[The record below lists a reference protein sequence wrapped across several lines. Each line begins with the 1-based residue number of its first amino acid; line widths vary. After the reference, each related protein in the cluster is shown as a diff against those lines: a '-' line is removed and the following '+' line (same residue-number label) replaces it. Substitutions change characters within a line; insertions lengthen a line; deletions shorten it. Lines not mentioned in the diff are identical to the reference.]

1 MVKQLLFLI
10 ALSLLSL
17 SVKSQQLFHQDIFYG
32 GVTAAG
38 FSTGIGAWWPEDT
51 ITIHIEPGSTIRN
64 AWLFVYSWGEP
75 SEMSIVIDGVLVE
88 IDTLSDLQQSF
99 YNPFPQTNPVRLYA
113 TDISSIIN
121 PQVSHYTIEI
131 LNVHETI
138 NWGFW
143 SPIIYVEYNNNN
155 LSRISTSL
163 WLNNLDMIGE
173 ETYSFSNLNTIDF
186 SNDIALSIFT
196 DRIISSNPYDIFV
209 NSNAIGEFNQ
219 NDSYN
224 TSTNGV
230 GVQGHFYYQNG
241 ALFGLGDDN
250 PNSTMYGSDAI
261 AKINNY
267 LNLGDDVY
275 SLMLRHQTS
284 PAPIGTKTINLIFPH
299 AYTTPCDTF
308 STDIIADTS
317 VCIGDSLQLFAS
329 GGNNYEWLTTHGMN
343 NPSLANPMVAP
354 DSTQRYW
361 VRIENEP
368 GCTRTEQ
375 VLVEVLSNPTVD
387 SVSVMA
393 ETCGEENGEV
403 VVWSSSNEALTYSLG
418 SLSQETATFLGLE
431 TGAYELSVINS
442 QGCSLDSTVLVPLD
456 NAVDANFSAN
466 PESGAEQLDVTF
478 TNTSQNASDYEWYID
493 QGFWDD
499 SEHTS
504 AYFDSTGNYL
514 ITLYAYNNRPECVD
528 SSSFTLV
535 VRDTIYAR
543 IPNVI
548 TPNNDNVN
556 DVFTIDVRRAA
567 NIEAQFFNRWGN
579 PIANASAE
587 SNGLD
592 ETIPLWD
599 GTTSENQTVSDGTY
613 FYTISIVSVS
623 GRVYDFQGSVM
634 VVN

>member
-1 MVKQLLFLI
+1 MLKQLLFIVL
-10 ALSLLSL
+10 LSLLSL

-32 GVTAAG
+32 GVPAAG

-64 AWLFVYSWGEP
+64 AWLFVYSFGHPTEN
-75 SEMSIVIDGVLVE
+75 SIVLDGQLIE
-88 IDTLSDLQQSF
+88 IDTVEHFLSEFDNTNPQS
-99 YNPFPQTNPVRLYA
+99 NPVRLYA
-113 TDISSIIN
+113 VDITHIIN
-121 PQVSHYTIEI
+121 TPQTQYSIEI
-131 LNVHETI
+131 LNVHSVI
-138 NWGFW
+138 NWGYW
-143 SPIIYVEYNNNN
+143 SPVLYVEYENNS
-155 LSRISTSL
+155 LDKITTSL
-163 WLNNLDMIGE
+163 WYNDSDCYGNE
-173 ETYSFSNLNTIDF
+173 VYNFTNLNSINYLNEF
-186 SNDIALSIFT
+186 ALSIFS
-196 DRIISSNPYDIFV
+196 DRDGENNPSQLHINNTQF
-209 NSNAIGEFNQ
+209 GEFNQ

-230 GVQGHFYYQNG
+230 GVQGHFYYQNE
-241 ALFGLGDDN
+241 LLYGLGDDN

-261 AKINNY
+261 AIINSY
-267 LNLGDDVY
+267 LNTGDNGY
-275 SLMLRHQTS
+275 ELRMLQHQN
-284 PAPIGTKTINLIFPH
+284 PAPPGLSSIKMIFPH

-317 VCIGDSLQLFAS
+317 VCLGDSLQLFAS

-375 VLVEVLSNPTVD
+375 VLVAVLPNPTVD

-403 VVWSSSNEALTYSLG
+403 VVWSSSNEDLTYSLG
-418 SLSQETATFLGLE
+418 SLSQETATFSGLE

-456 NAVDANFSAN
+456 NAVEANFSAN

-478 TNTSQNASDYEWYID
+478 KNTSENASDYEWYID

-567 NIEAQFFNRWGN
+567 TVEAQFFNRWGN

-599 GTTSENQTVSDGTY
+599 GKTTENQKVTEGTY

-634 VVN
+634 VVH